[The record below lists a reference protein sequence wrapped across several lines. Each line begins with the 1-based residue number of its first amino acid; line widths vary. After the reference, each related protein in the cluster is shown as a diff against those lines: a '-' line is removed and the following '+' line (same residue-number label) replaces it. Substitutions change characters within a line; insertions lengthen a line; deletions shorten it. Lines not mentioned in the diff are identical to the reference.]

1 MSRKKMETQYTLLGR
16 IFCKWLRWHWL
27 DRKRSWWSGVTKYS
41 VCKRCGNVIAIHV
54 MHTKET

>member
-1 MSRKKMETQYTLLGR
+1 METQYTFLGK
-16 IFCKWLRWHWL
+16 ILCKWLRWHWL

-54 MHTKET
+54 MHTKEM